1 MPGSR
6 QDNFRVSL
14 RVEGDDFGVFDSFSG
29 GETDSDDPKHRA
41 GGMGPEEALG
51 GPPSVGNITI
61 ARNYRRDRGDAGVVR
76 RLRNNIGR
84 GRAVVR
90 KQSLDPDGNPFGEP
104 DVYRG
109 ILKRITPPEHDSNS
123 ADPALL
129 EVEVTCDQ
137 EVG

>member
-1 MPGSR
+1 MPGQR

-14 RVEGDDFGVFDSFSG
+14 RVDGDEFGVFDSFSG

-51 GPPSVGNITI
+51 GPPSVGNVTI
-61 ARNYRRDRGDAGVVR
+61 ARNYRKDRGDQTVVR
-76 RLRNNIGR
+76 RLRSKVGR
-84 GRAVVR
+84 GQAVIR
-90 KQSLDPDGNPFGEP
+90 KQSLDADAHPFGEP

-109 ILKRITPPEHDSNS
+109 ILKRVSPPEHDSNS

-129 EVEVTCDQ
+129 ELEFSLDQ